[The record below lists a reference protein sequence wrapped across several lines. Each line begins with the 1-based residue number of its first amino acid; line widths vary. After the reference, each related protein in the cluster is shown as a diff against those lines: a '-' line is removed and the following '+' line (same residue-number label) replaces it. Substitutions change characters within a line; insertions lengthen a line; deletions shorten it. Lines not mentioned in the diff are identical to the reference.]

1 MSLIVALDYPELGP
15 CRELIQKLKGLI
27 KIYKIGTELF
37 TAHGWQAVELV
48 QKSGADVFL
57 DLKLHDIPTTVAK
70 TSRVI
75 AEHGVWMFNVH
86 ASGGFEMMRQAKAA
100 VDEKRGGG
108 AKPLVLAVTIL
119 TSLEEKILKGELGIQ
134 RPLRDQVVSLA
145 HLAKK
150 AELDG
155 VICSPEETESLRR
168 EFGKGFLLV
177 TPGIRPAGSDP
188 NDQKRSLTPKEALQ
202 KGANYLVI
210 GRPITVAPDPA
221 QAARKILHSLE

>member
-1 MSLIVALDYPELGP
+1 MPVIVALDYPELRP

-37 TAHGWQAVELV
+37 TAQGWEAVELV
-48 QKSGADVFL
+48 QKSGAEVFL
-57 DLKLHDIPTTVAK
+57 DLKLHDIPATVAR

-75 AEHGVWMFNVH
+75 AERGVWMFNVH
-86 ASGGFEMMRQAKAA
+86 ASGGFEMMRQTKVA
-100 VDEKRGGG
+100 VDEKRGRG
-108 AKPLVLAVTIL
+108 AKPLVMAVTIL
-119 TSLEEKILKGELGIQ
+119 TSLEEKVLKEELSI
-134 RPLRDQVVSLA
+134 RHSLRDQVMALA

-150 AELDG
+150 AGLDG

-168 EFGKGFLLV
+168 EFGKNFMLV
-177 TPGIRPAGSDP
+177 TPGIRPVGSDS

-210 GRPITVAPDPA
+210 GRPITAAPDPC
-221 QAARKILHSLE
+221 QAARQILHSLE